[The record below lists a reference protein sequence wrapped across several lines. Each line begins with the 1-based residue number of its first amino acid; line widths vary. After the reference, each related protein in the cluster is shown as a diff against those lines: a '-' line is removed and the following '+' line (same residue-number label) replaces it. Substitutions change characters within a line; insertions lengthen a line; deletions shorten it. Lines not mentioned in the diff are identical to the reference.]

1 MTLMNLSN
9 IFSKRNKVL
18 LYELVVTD
26 FKLRYQNSALGYAW
40 SLLKPLFLFAIMY
53 VVFVHFLRFGEGIQ
67 HFAPMLLLGLV
78 LWGFFTE
85 ATKQGMNSITSRS
98 NLLRKINFPKYIL
111 VISATISAFINLLLN
126 LIIVFIFMLIDGVDF
141 GWTVLLFPLTLILLY
156 GFSLALAFLFAALSV
171 KYRDI
176 SYIWDV
182 IIQAMFYGTPIFY
195 PLEKVID
202 FSVQAAQL
210 LMLNPVA
217 VIIQGARA
225 LLVGGEHVVT
235 AGELFS
241 NPIYL
246 AIPYVIILTAAV
258 LAVWYFRKKQASFAE
273 DA

>member
-1 MTLMNLSN
+1 MNLSN

-18 LYELVVTD
+18 LRELVITD
-26 FKLRYQNSALGYAW
+26 FKLRYQNSVLGYAW

-53 VVFVHFLRFGEGIQ
+53 VVFVHFLRFGDGVK

-126 LIIVFIFMLIDGVDF
+126 LVVVFVFMLIDGVDF
-141 GWTVLLFPLTLILLY
+141 GWAALWFPLSLLLLY
-156 GFSLALAFLFAALSV
+156 GFSLALAFFFAAVSI
-171 KYRDI
+171 KYRDV

-182 IIQAMFYGTPIFY
+182 IIQAMFYATPIFY
-195 PLEKVID
+195 PLQMVVA
-202 FSVQAAQL
+202 FSPQAAQV

-217 VIIQGARA
+217 VIIQDARA
-225 LLVGGEHVVT
+225 LLVGSENVVT
-235 AGELFS
+235 AGQLFS

-246 AIPYVIILTAAV
+246 VIPYAVIVVFAI
-258 LAVWYFRKKQASFAE
+258 LAVWYFRAKQARFAE

>member
-1 MTLMNLSN
+1 MKLSN

-18 LYELVVTD
+18 LRELVVTD
-26 FKLRYQNSALGYAW
+26 FKLRYQNSVLGYAW

-53 VVFVHFLRFGEGIQ
+53 VVFVHFLRFGEGIE

-85 ATKQGMNSITSRS
+85 ATKQGMNSITSKG

-111 VISATISAFINLLLN
+111 VISATVSAFINLLLN
-126 LIIVFIFMLIDGVDF
+126 LIVVFVFMAIDGVSF
-141 GWTVLLFPLTLILLY
+141 SWMILLFPFSLILLY
-156 GFSLALAFLFAALSV
+156 GFALALAFFFAALSV

-195 PLEKVID
+195 PIQMVMA
-202 FSVQAAQL
+202 FSTQAAQV

-217 VIIQGARA
+217 VIIQDARA
-225 LLVGGEHVVT
+225 LLVGSENAVT
-235 AGELFS
+235 ASQLFS
-241 NPIYL
+241 NPVYL
-246 AIPYVIILTAAV
+246 AIPYAIIVVFAV
-258 LAVWYFRKKQASFAE
+258 LAVWYFKKKQARFAE

>member
-1 MTLMNLSN
+1 MNLSN

-26 FKLRYQNSALGYAW
+26 FKLRYQNSVLGYAW

-53 VVFVHFLRFGEGIQ
+53 VVFVHFLRFGDGIQ

-85 ATKQGMNSITSRS
+85 ATKQGMNSITSRG

-111 VISATISAFINLLLN
+111 VISATISAFINLLFN
-126 LIIVFIFMLIDGVDF
+126 LVVVFIFMLIDGVDF
-141 GWTVLLFPLTLILLY
+141 GWSALLFPFSLLLLY
-156 GFSLALAFLFAALSV
+156 GFALSLAFFFAALSV

-182 IIQAMFYGTPIFY
+182 IIQAMFYATPIFY
-195 PLEKVID
+195 PLQMVIAIN
-202 FSVQAAQL
+202 VQAAQI

-217 VIIQGARA
+217 VIIQDARA
-225 LLVGGEHVVT
+225 LLAGPENVVT
-235 AGELFS
+235 AGQLFS
-241 NPIYL
+241 NPVFL
-246 AIPYVIILTAAV
+246 LIPYVIIGASAI
-258 LAVWYFRKKQASFAE
+258 LAVWYFKKKQARFAE